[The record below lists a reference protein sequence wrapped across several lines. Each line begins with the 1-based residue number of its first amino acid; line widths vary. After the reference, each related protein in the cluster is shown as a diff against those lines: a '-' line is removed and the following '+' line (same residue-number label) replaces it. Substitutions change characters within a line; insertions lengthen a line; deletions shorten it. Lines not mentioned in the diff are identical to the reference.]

1 MKTLKFNHI
10 EAENVQKGVQ
20 TATLRVHDDKNISVN
35 DNVAIIDKVKESDP
49 TSWQVVGNA
58 RVNKVT
64 EQRFGDLSLDD
75 GVAFE
80 QFGSTAELY
89 EQMAIFYGD
98 PIDVN
103 TPVKVIEF
111 DFRPLQKPQKLN
123 NNDVNM
129 STIVR
134 EIKLYGD
141 GGSRGNPGP
150 SASGY
155 VLMDMQDN
163 VLETNGEYLNITTN
177 NQAEYHS
184 LRLGLER
191 ARQLGAEVVHVYMDS
206 LLVINQMKGTYKVK
220 NKDLKPVYAIV
231 QSLVKDFKH
240 VDFTHV
246 PRELNKLA
254 DGEVNRILDSNVN
267 MV

>member
-1 MKTLKFNHI
+1 MKSLKFNHI
-10 EAENVQKGVQ
+10 EIENIKKGIQ
-20 TATLRVHDDKNISVN
+20 SSTLRINDEKGISV
-35 DNVAIIDKVKESDP
+35 DDEIAVVDKVHEDDP
-49 TSWQVVGNA
+49 KTWAVVGVA
-58 RVNKVT
+58 RVNRVT
-64 EQRFGDLSLDD
+64 EQRIGDLDLAGGD
-75 GVAFE
+75 FE
-80 QFGSTAELY
+80 RFGSTAELY
-89 EQMAIFYGD
+89 EQMALFYGD
-98 PIDVN
+98 VIDSE

-111 DFRPLQKPQKLN
+111 DFRPYETSEKLEN
-123 NNDVNM
+123 SDVNI
-129 STIVR
+129 STNIS

-155 VLMDMQDN
+155 VLLDMQDN

-191 ARQLGAEVVHVYMDS
+191 ARQLGVRTVHVFMDS
-206 LLVINQMKGTYKVK
+206 LLVTNQMKGTFKVK
-220 NKDLKPVYAIV
+220 NPELLAVHNI
-231 QSLVKDFKH
+231 VKDMLKDFDL

-254 DGEVNRILDSNVN
+254 DGEVNRILDSNKN